1 MSTKEEM
8 AEIEQMEAGSNQPS
22 LGKYVEIS
30 FDCSQYVVVDSYA
43 DTAVVVSTHACSCCD
58 DEKGKQ

>member
-30 FDCSQYVVVDSYA
+30 FDCGQNVVDSYA
-43 DTAVVVSTHACSCCD
+43 DTAVVVSTLACSCCD

>member
-30 FDCSQYVVVDSYA
+30 FDCGQYVVDSYA